1 MIMILLAGI
10 FAIIIAAGLTPMTIK
25 KLKERKLYTKDMHK
39 PGQPQVL
46 KEGGVIILFG
56 IVVALLLII
65 GIKTFSGE
73 IISSALLAS
82 VISILIA
89 GQMGILDDILDF
101 SRLVKVFI
109 PFTAAI
115 PLMALKAG
123 KTTMQLPFIGI
134 IDLGIIY
141 PLIIVP
147 LIITFV
153 IDSTNML
160 AGMNGLESGLAIING
175 VGILILAII
184 KGYNDAAIVAAT
196 LIGST
201 LVFFKYN
208 KYPAKLL
215 PGDVGRLP
223 LGATMA
229 TAIILGNME
238 RFAIFLF
245 LLYFINFVL
254 FIALT
259 IKVKRANIPW
269 PKFARV
275 NEDGTLTAPGP
286 FTVYWILPYFKKG
299 ITEKQNVYAIMLI
312 QAIIVIIG
320 LIISCI

>member
-10 FAIIIAAGLTPMTIK
+10 FSVIIALGLIPFTFG
-25 KLKERKLYTKDMHK
+25 KLKERKMYTKDMHK
-39 PGQPQVL
+39 PGQPEVL
-46 KEGGVIILFG
+46 KEGGVVILFG
-56 IVVALLLII
+56 IIVALLLII

-73 IISSALLAS
+73 IINSALLAS

-123 KTTMQLPFIGI
+123 NTTMQLPIIGV

-141 PLIIVP
+141 PLLVVP

-175 VGILILAII
+175 VGILILSII
-184 KGYNDAAIVAAT
+184 KGFNDAAIVSAT
-196 LIGST
+196 LIGAT

-208 KYPAKLL
+208 KYPAKIL

-238 RFAIFLF
+238 RFAIFMF
-245 LLYFINFVL
+245 LLYFINFIL
-254 FIALT
+254 FIVLT
-259 IKVKRANIPW
+259 IKVKRTGMEW
-269 PKFARV
+269 PKFAKV
-275 NEDGTLTAPGP
+275 NDDGTLTAPGP
-286 FTVYWILPYFKKG
+286 YTVYWILPYFKKG
-299 ITEKQNVYAIMLI
+299 ITEKQNVYAIMTL
-312 QAIIVIIG
+312 QAIIVSIG

>member
-10 FAIIIAAGLTPMTIK
+10 FGITIAAGLTPMTIK
-25 KLKERKLYTKDMHK
+25 KLKERKFYTKDMHK
-39 PGQPQVL
+39 PGHPQVL
-46 KEGGVIILFG
+46 KEGGIIILFG
-56 IVVALLLII
+56 IVVSLLLII

-89 GQMGILDDILDF
+89 GHMGILDDILDF
-101 SRLVKVFI
+101 SRFIKVFI

-123 KTTMQLPFIGI
+123 KTTMQLPFIGF

-175 VGILILAII
+175 TGILILAII
-184 KGYNDAAIVAAT
+184 KGYNEAAIIAAS

-238 RFAIFLF
+238 RFAVFLF

-254 FIALT
+254 FLALT
-259 IKVKRANIPW
+259 IKVKRAKIPW
-269 PKFARV
+269 PKFAKV
-275 NEDGTLTAPGP
+275 NDDGTLTAPGP
-286 FTVYWILPYFKKG
+286 YTVYWILPYFKKG

-312 QAIIVIIG
+312 QTIIVIIG